1 MIVNMYVDHMMSP
14 PPASA
19 EEVWNATRVHSKLYN
34 DAAKRIGLSPR
45 EYDEFRGALLDGK
58 AVYVKLP
65 RRVDAMAGSRRGS
78 AYAVRNAVMTSTVMG
93 WRVSLAD
100 GAIVYVP
107 QICGNLSLLRP
118 AVVAIKKVPHGKT
131 VAHRPSAPF
140 HQTIALVPKEKPVKE
155 QPVSMIPPEQSAP
168 VAVAQ
173 TPAVAAP
180 AVPAV
185 ARGGS
190 AFLFLIP
197 ALIGGAIAATNHNNS
212 PTKAPPCSNG
222 SNSLG
227 ICSTK

>member
-1 MIVNMYVDHMMSP
+1 MIVNMYVDHMMSTP
-14 PPASA
+14 PVSA

-34 DAAKRIGLSPR
+34 DAAKRIGLSPK
-45 EYDEFRGALLDGK
+45 EYEEFRGALLDGK

-65 RRVDAMAGSRRGS
+65 RRVDAMAGSRHGS
-78 AYAVRNAVMTSTVMG
+78 AYAVRNAVMTSTVLG
-93 WRVSLAD
+93 WRVTLAD

-118 AVVAIKKVPHGKT
+118 AVVAKKTPTHVRAI
-131 VAHRPSAPF
+131 AHRPRAPF
-140 HQTIALVPKEKPVKE
+140 HPAIALVPKERPVKE
-155 QPVSMIPPEQSAP
+155 QPVSMIPPDQAAP

-173 TPAVAAP
+173 VPAVAAP
-180 AVPAV
+180 AVPVA

-190 AFLFLIP
+190 AFLFFIP
-197 ALIGGAIAATNHNNS
+197 ALIGGAIAATNHGNS
-212 PTKAPPCSNG
+212 PAKAPPCSNG